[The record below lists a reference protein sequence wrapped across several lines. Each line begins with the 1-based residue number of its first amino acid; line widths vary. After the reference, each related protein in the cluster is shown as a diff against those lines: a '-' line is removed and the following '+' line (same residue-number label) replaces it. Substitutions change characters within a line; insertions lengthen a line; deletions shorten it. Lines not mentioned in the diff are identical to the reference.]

1 AHRGGRVA
9 RGSGFRQPSRR
20 GRARRRPSPAAE
32 SRAALSVHGALHR
45 VAPRIPAARGRRS
58 GRARLISPRGCG
70 FDGSEMRRR
79 SEIEATLD
87 RIFADH
93 ETSTYVGNV
102 REELAI
108 TDDVS
113 LVLAVCGMV
122 PRGRSELNSAVNA
135 IQTLLAVRTDGDWKL
150 VDF

>member
-1 AHRGGRVA
+1 MR
-9 RGSGFRQPSRR
+9 SR
-20 GRARRRPSPAAE
+20 SK
-32 SRAALSVHGALHR
+32 
-45 VAPRIPAARGRRS
+45 
-58 GRARLISPRGCG
+58 
-70 FDGSEMRRR
+70 
-79 SEIEATLD
+79 IEATLD

-122 PRGRSELNSAVNA
+122 PPGRERTELGGQRDPDPSRRPHRRRLETRPLPEHARSIPWPTRPRRSVDA
-135 IQTLLAVRTDGDWKL
+135 RAQPAPLGRPKGWKGERCRS
-150 VDF
+150 